1 MFEKEKQELE
11 LAEQRLR
18 QRSLDIVSNILKQSD
33 EKIIEDAK
41 SCYSLNEFRKFNYKI
56 LKEEYCFWVCYYVLG
71 DIYNEEVT
79 PVWCKIELDNPIM
92 KEFFDIMEDINW
104 KNDARLKRIEM
115 INQCLLEVEA

>member
-56 LKEEYCFWVCYYVLG
+56 LKEEDCFWGVLLCFRG
-71 DIYNEEVT
+71 HLQRRSNT
-79 PVWCKIELDNPIM
+79 
-92 KEFFDIMEDINW
+92 
-104 KNDARLKRIEM
+104 
-115 INQCLLEVEA
+115 CLV

>member
-33 EKIIEDAK
+33 EKIIENAK
-41 SCYSLNEFRKFNYKI
+41 SCYSHNEFRKFNYKI
-56 LKEEYCFWVCYYVLG
+56 LKEEDCFWVCYYVLG
-71 DIYNEEVT
+71 DIYNEKVT
-79 PVWCKIELDNPIM
+79 PVWCEIELDNPIM
-92 KEFFDIMEDINW
+92 KEFFDIMEDINC

>member
-11 LAEQRLR
+11 IAEQRLR

-56 LKEEYCFWVCYYVLG
+56 LKKEYCFWVCYYVLG

-79 PVWCKIELDNPIM
+79 PVWCKIELDHPIM